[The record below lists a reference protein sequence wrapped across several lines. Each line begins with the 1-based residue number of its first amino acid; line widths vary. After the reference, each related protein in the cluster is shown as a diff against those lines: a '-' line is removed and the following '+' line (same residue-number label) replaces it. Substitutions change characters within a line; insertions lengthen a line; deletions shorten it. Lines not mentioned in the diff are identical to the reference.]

1 MKRIVV
7 LISMV
12 LISAFGMLAVGSDQF
27 NYEEFKAK
35 KIAYITASIDLT
47 PAEAE
52 KFWPVYNEF
61 DKKKYALIHERKE
74 FDRQLDEKIEDLS
87 DREYI
92 ELAKKITI
100 FHVNEG
106 NLDVE
111 YNAKFLKILSPK
123 KVIQLYVAE
132 KNFKNNLLQEYKR
145 SDKNKKRDN
154 K

>member
-35 KIAYITASIDLT
+35 KIAYFTAHIDLT

-61 DKKKYALIHERKE
+61 EQKKFALMQERKE
-74 FDRQLDEKIEDLS
+74 LDRQLDEKIEDLS

-92 ELAKKITI
+92 ELSKKITT

-123 KVIQLYVAE
+123 KVIQLYSAE
-132 KNFKNNLLQEYKR
+132 KNFKNHLLQEYKR
-145 SDKNKKRDN
+145 FDKNKKGDD